1 MPDHQLGDLLL
12 AVWQEACRHIE
23 IAEATATIA
32 PMLAARIP
40 IEAVIVRELD
50 LKRSRLETVAL
61 GTTGARSSPT
71 DASVTELSPSEVERV
86 LAWCRQR
93 GQVVHRGGAGSLPAE
108 VARCIPP
115 GTAADALVGSLA
127 GEAGRPGLLVVLARP
142 GHAFDAEHVAAV
154 QALLDPFTVALDNH
168 HRLREVTALREAAE
182 ADKQSLLTRLG
193 RTEAADAIV
202 GAGAGLRPV
211 MERVELVAK
220 SDVPVLIL
228 GETGAGKEVIARAI
242 HTRSPRASGPFI
254 RVNCGAIPPDL
265 VDSQLFGHE
274 RGSFT
279 GALEMRKGWFE
290 RADGGTLFLDEIGD
304 LPAAAQVR
312 LLRVLQDGQLE
323 RIGGQ
328 QPIRV
333 DTRIVTATH
342 RDLTLMVREGRF
354 REDLWYRI
362 AVFPVLLPPLRE
374 RREDIAELA
383 RHLARR
389 SATRFGLTPRMPSPQ
404 DLAALTAYA
413 WPGNVRELAAVI
425 DRAVILGNG
434 ERLEIVPALGIAAVH
449 DPTRANAPPPP
460 PPGLVAPDAR
470 VAPLDA
476 AMRQHIE
483 AALAATRGRIE
494 GPHGAARLL
503 HVNPHTLRARM
514 RRLGISWGRFR
525 DGG

>member
-1 MPDHQLGDLLL
+1 
-12 AVWQEACRHIE
+12 
-23 IAEATATIA
+23 
-32 PMLAARIP
+32 
-40 IEAVIVRELD
+40 
-50 LKRSRLETVAL
+50 
-61 GTTGARSSPT
+61 
-71 DASVTELSPSEVERV
+71 
-86 LAWCRQR
+86 
-93 GQVVHRGGAGSLPAE
+93 
-108 VARCIPP
+108 
-115 GTAADALVGSLA
+115 
-127 GEAGRPGLLVVLARP
+127 
-142 GHAFDAEHVAAV
+142 
-154 QALLDPFTVALDNH
+154 
-168 HRLREVTALREAAE
+168 
-182 ADKQSLLTRLG
+182 
-193 RTEAADAIV
+193 
-202 GAGAGLRPV
+202 
-211 MERVELVAK
+211 
-220 SDVPVLIL
+220 
-228 GETGAGKEVIARAI
+228 VIARAI
-242 HTRSPRASGPFI
+242 HTRSPRAPGPFI

-265 VDSQLFGHE
+265 IDSQLFGHE

-304 LPAAAQVR
+304 LPPAAQVR

-383 RHLARR
+383 RHFARR
-389 SATRFGLTPRMPSPQ
+389 SATRFGLTPRLPSPQ
-404 DLAALTAYA
+404 ELAALTAYA

-434 ERLEIVPALGIAAVH
+434 ERLEIVPALGIGAVH
-449 DPTRANAPPPP
+449 DPPGATTAPP
-460 PPGLVAPDAR
+460 APWDAGPAGDR

-483 AALAATRGRIE
+483 SALVATRGRIE
-494 GPHGAARLL
+494 GLHGAARLL
-503 HVNPHTLRARM
+503 RVNPHTLRARM
-514 RRLGISWGRFR
+514 RRLGIPWGRFR
-525 DGG
+525 EGG